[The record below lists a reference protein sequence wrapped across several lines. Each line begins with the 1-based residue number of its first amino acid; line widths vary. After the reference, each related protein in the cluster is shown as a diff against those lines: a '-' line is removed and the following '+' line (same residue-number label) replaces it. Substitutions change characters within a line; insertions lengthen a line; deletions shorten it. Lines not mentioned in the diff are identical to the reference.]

1 MNGDHVKVP
10 LKLPNKKGRHWSFMI
25 RVSISSHVE
34 GNPLFDCKE
43 YNPLHTYGDC
53 IQEELENIFEKKLKC
68 IPPMLARDT
77 DNMCN
82 ARYNISKDEGRE
94 IFELFWNNYRYFE
107 PSLCKTP
114 CTQTKYEIF
123 LNS

>member
-1 MNGDHVKVP
+1 
-10 LKLPNKKGRHWSFMI
+10 
-25 RVSISSHVE
+25 
-34 GNPLFDCKE
+34 
-43 YNPLHTYGDC
+43 
-53 IQEELENIFEKKLKC
+53 
-68 IPPMLARDT
+68 MLARDT

-114 CTQTKYEIF
+114 CTQTTYEVF
-123 LNS
+123 LNSEVEYEDLTIKFTFEPVVHVAWSVFSVTV